1 MKLDDQENTVIY
13 QLFISVVEQEESY
26 QSTTDIEIEV
36 EQDFLEE
43 EETTEDI
50 QENNKEV
57 DDIDVQNSIQQQLID
72 WKDTLIELQ
81 NQRIE
86 NAED

>member
-1 MKLDDQENTVIY
+1 MILYDQENTVTY
-13 QLFISVVEQEESY
+13 QLFIRVVEQEESY

-36 EQDFLEE
+36 EQDSVEE

-57 DDIDVQNSIQQQLID
+57 DDVDVQNSIQQQLID

-81 NQRIE
+81 NQKIA
-86 NAED
+86 NADD